1 MTRQTRANLFF
12 VVWLALFSAGCTN
25 KTMENSRKQDLKKV
39 SALNTELGFRYMQE
53 QEYDL
58 ANKKIEKALAANP
71 KNPEAHNAM
80 GLLKN
85 VLGKPK
91 AAESAF
97 ARAIELSDNG
107 PAISNN
113 YGQFL
118 CQQGRYQEGIKHLS
132 LAAMNPLN
140 EDRSIPHLNLGKCHK
155 ELFDYKRAE
164 FHLKKSLSFSPKNK
178 NALIELANIM
188 LIQGQLAAATS
199 YFEQFISTEKHSALS
214 LWIGYKLAAK
224 RGDLD
229 SRDSFRLLLISL
241 FPDSPET
248 QLIASENLAE

>member
-1 MTRQTRANLFF
+1 
-12 VVWLALFSAGCTN
+12 
-25 KTMENSRKQDLKKV
+25 MENNRKQDLKKV

-80 GLLKN
+80 GPLKN

-155 ELFDYKRAE
+155 ELLIIRG
-164 FHLKKSLSFSPKNK
+164 LSF
-178 NALIELANIM
+178 
-188 LIQGQLAAATS
+188 
-199 YFEQFISTEKHSALS
+199 ISRK
-214 LWIGYKLAAK
+214 
-224 RGDLD
+224 
-229 SRDSFRLLLISL
+229 
-241 FPDSPET
+241 P
-248 QLIASENLAE
+248 

>member
-1 MTRQTRANLFF
+1 MNRQILANLFF
-12 VVWLALFSAGCTN
+12 VFWLALFAVGCMN
-25 KTMENSRKQDLKKV
+25 KTMGNSRKQDLEKV

-53 QEYDL
+53 REYDL

-85 VLGKPK
+85 VLGKSK

-97 ARAIELSDNG
+97 ARAVELSDNG

-118 CQQGRYQEGIKHLS
+118 CQQGRYEEGIKYLS

-140 EDRSIPHLNLGKCHK
+140 RDRSIPHLNLGKCYK
-155 ELFDYKRAE
+155 ELVDYKKAE

-188 LIQGQLAAATS
+188 LAQGQLAAATS
-199 YFEQFISTEKHSALS
+199 YFEKFTSSEKHSALS
-214 LWIGYKLAAK
+214 LWVGYQLAAK
-224 RGDLD
+224 RKDVD
-229 SRDSFRLLLISL
+229 SRDSFRLLLMRL
-241 FPDSPET
+241 FPDSPQS
-248 QLIASENLAE
+248 QLIASENRVE

>member
-1 MTRQTRANLFF
+1 MSRRILANFF
-12 VVWLALFSAGCTN
+12 SIFLPALFIMGCVN
-25 KTMENSRKQDLKKV
+25 KSTENRQQDLKKV

-58 ANKKIEKALAANP
+58 ANKKIEKALTANP

-91 AAESAF
+91 AAESSF
-97 ARAIELSDNG
+97 ARAAELSDNG

-118 CQQGRYQEGIKHLS
+118 CQRGRHKEGIKHLN
-132 LAAMNPLN
+132 LAAINPLN
-140 EDRSIPHLNLGKCHK
+140 GDRSVPHLNLGKCYK
-155 ELFDYKRAE
+155 ELTNYKKAE

-188 LIQGQLAAATS
+188 LIQGQFAAATS
-199 YFEQFISTEKHSALS
+199 YFDEFASSEKHSALS
-214 LWIGYKLAAK
+214 LWVGYQLAAK
-224 RGDLD
+224 KGDLD
-229 SRDSFRLLLISL
+229 SRDSFRLLLMRL
-241 FPDSPET
+241 FPNSPES
-248 QLIASENLAE
+248 QLLNAEN